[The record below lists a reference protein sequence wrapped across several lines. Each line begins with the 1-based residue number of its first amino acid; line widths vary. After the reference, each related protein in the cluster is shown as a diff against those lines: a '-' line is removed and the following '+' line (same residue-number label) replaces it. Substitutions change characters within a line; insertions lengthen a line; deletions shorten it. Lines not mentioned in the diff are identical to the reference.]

1 MSLFRKFFGV
11 GSEASDEES
20 QSEFNAQNQPNT
32 PVDERFMY
40 NFKKNGG
47 KFLYCTD
54 PAEVSEQFENILEE
68 NDWFESEVLCYEP
81 KLHSLLEDNKLNYQS
96 PAQPKFLFATCE
108 NLIADEGSILFSS
121 NQIKQ
126 NKPDALP
133 VNIVIYATTSQI
145 LESKSDG
152 LRTIK
157 KKYDKD
163 YPTNITT
170 IKYFEKAKEEDLKI
184 KTVILYL
191 DSRPFDRIKYS
202 KTERKNGEIYMTH
215 ENINTVRKVMAAFE
229 NKDFDKYSLYYDES
243 LKVFDINNADFN
255 KSTSLKELIANDKNF
270 HQNFE
275 IVRIE
280 QVGYPDYLHFELMDA
295 RVVNS
300 WWNVVLIRKSDKKK
314 MSLPLMLSNDF
325 NAKGKIIA
333 ETMYYSQKTLE
344 AK

>member
-1 MSLFRKFFGV
+1 MLMQQLNKQKNPQIMKKTIVFALACLSTFGM
-11 GSEASDEES
+11 
-20 QSEFNAQNQPNT
+20 NAQKKANGTIFITHPAIEVVESFNKAFANGDVDKVASYVT
-32 PVDERFMY
+32 DDFKSYDTSESYPV
-40 NFKKNGG
+40 
-47 KFLYCTD
+47 
-54 PAEVSEQFENILEE
+54 EE
-68 NDWFESEVLCYEP
+68 N
-81 KLHSLLEDNKLNYQS
+81 KASLLKDVASWRDNYEYTSL
-96 PAQPKFLFATCE
+96 T
-108 NLIADEGSILFSS
+108 
-121 NQIKQ
+121 KQ
-126 NKPDALP
+126 NGAYPDALEYKEDLEKGEVWVQTWERLKGTEKQTGIKIDLLLHRSYI
-133 VNIVIYATTSQI
+133 VN
-145 LESKSDG
+145 K
-152 LRTIK
+152 
-157 KKYDKD
+157 
-163 YPTNITT
+163 
-170 IKYFEKAKEEDLKI
+170 DLKI